1 MSIIV
6 LEERNSQ
13 AFSGEG
19 KGDLRRDVTT
29 EIGAID
35 TFVMRKVSNLGVS
48 GGGEISL
55 WCRNEG
61 GLKFLCG
68 RHSSALR
75 IEPLGRNLDGVGNL
89 SIADVQKKGEYLPA
103 LWSGVCKVGEHEL
116 LSPQHGGV
124 GVGSLYT

>member
-35 TFVMRKVSNLGVS
+35 TFVMRKVSNLGVA
-48 GGGEISL
+48 GGG
-55 WCRNEG
+55 
-61 GLKFLCG
+61 KYPCG
-68 RHSSALR
+68 AAMRV
-75 IEPLGRNLDGVGNL
+75 D
-89 SIADVQKKGEYLPA
+89 
-103 LWSGVCKVGEHEL
+103 
-116 LSPQHGGV
+116 
-124 GVGSLYT
+124 